1 MTQFRRALGD
11 EFKKRIWVNKGGWAC
26 SARTHSVMKDVPNNL
41 FMDLVV
47 PNATSIEPS
56 NICNSN
62 LAEYD
67 VVLASVDDSDKIGE
81 IFGPSKIK
89 PCKYFER
96 VCHFL
101 KHCYKN

>member
-1 MTQFRRALGD
+1 
-11 EFKKRIWVNKGGWAC
+11 
-26 SARTHSVMKDVPNNL
+26 
-41 FMDLVV
+41 MDLVV

-56 NICNSN
+56 NVCHSN

-81 IFGPSKIK
+81 IFGSSKIK

-96 VCHFL
+96 GWGGCNFL
-101 KHCYKN
+101 KPDTKV